1 LISSLG
7 AGDYRAATDAAE
19 ILAGSKDDSLRFLEW
34 IESWFRDLLVYGVTQ
49 NQQTVVNSDMLTQIQ
64 RQSASTNVERLFCW
78 INETKAAI
86 AGLQRNLNRRMV
98 IEGLLLNTVE
108 AN

>member
-1 LISSLG
+1 
-7 AGDYRAATDAAE
+7 
-19 ILAGSKDDSLRFLEW
+19 
-34 IESWFRDLLVYGVTQ
+34 
-49 NQQTVVNSDMLTQIQ
+49 MLTQIQ
-64 RQSASTNVERLFCW
+64 RQSATTNFERLFYW
-78 INETKAAI
+78 INEAKAAV